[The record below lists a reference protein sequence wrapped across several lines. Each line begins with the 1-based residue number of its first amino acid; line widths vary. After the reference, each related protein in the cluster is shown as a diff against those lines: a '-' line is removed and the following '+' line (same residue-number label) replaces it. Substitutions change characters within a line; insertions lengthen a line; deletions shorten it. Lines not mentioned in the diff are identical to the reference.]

1 MRVMQLP
8 LLLRQKPQHR
18 RAARS
23 TARVHASCL
32 CGAPRTV
39 RDLMRTDVVAL
50 RHDTPLY
57 LCALRLLS
65 TGAHSA
71 PVMQDDVC
79 VGVLSATD
87 LLSLSAEV
95 PSAQP
100 DLARLQYRSGQLR
113 DGPPLSMHASVAAE
127 AMASPAVTVR
137 PDLPVS
143 EASRLMLQHGVHM
156 LPVTSDA
163 AAAESYGG
171 RPSGHVIGVVTRSD
185 VLRCVVARATE
196 EWLEKQQGQPP
207 GAKEPA
213 GDSCD
218 EAVLCHR
225 LFHRIRVT
233 DDATDRKGVQWYS
246 QVLEIAGG
254 SGYVLHI
261 KHGRVGEDRAP
272 TTRKPLQFADLE
284 AALAQMDRMK
294 AAKLRGG
301 YAVVREDMPKR
312 AAASASPAMSG

>member
-1 MRVMQLP
+1 MQLP
-8 LLLRQKPQHR
+8 LPQRQKPQHR
-18 RAARS
+18 RAVRS

-50 RHDTPLY
+50 RHDSPLY

-71 PVMQDDVC
+71 PVMQGDVC

-113 DGPPLSMHASVAAE
+113 DGPPLSMHTSIAAE

-143 EASRLMLQHGVHM
+143 EASRLMLQHGIHM
-156 LPVTSDA
+156 LPVTSADVDA
-163 AAAESYGG
+163 ATGYGG
-171 RPSGHVIGVVTRSD
+171 RPSGQVIGVVTRSD
-185 VLRCVVARATE
+185 VLRSVVARATE

-207 GAKEPA
+207 GAEEPA
-213 GDSCD
+213 ADSCD
-218 EAVLCHR
+218 EAVLCQR
-225 LFHRIRVT
+225 LFHRIRIT

-246 QVLEIAGG
+246 QVLKIAGG
-254 SGYVLHI
+254 SGYVLHV
-261 KHGRVGEDRAP
+261 KYGRVGEDRAP
-272 TTRKPLQFADLE
+272 TTRKPLQFADME
-284 AALAQMDRMK
+284 AAIAQMERMK
-294 AAKLRGG
+294 AAKLHAG
-301 YAVVREDMPKR
+301 YAVVREDMPK
-312 AAASASPAMSG
+312 